1 MTTSN
6 ANDASAPSA
15 RKSAEPAKR
24 HNNITL
30 YLRKRIEQL
39 IFSRMAFPSLIGLF
53 ILDFLLPSAQGI
65 FLLLGVI
72 AVAGFCAEEYTAF
85 LRAKGLRIP
94 TSLGGYSAILPV
106 LVAFCARPSSAPA
119 ISPLYLTIVTLVL
132 VFSVLMVALSLI
144 AEISEKMLRGLEV
157 FCLACGGSL
166 VIGFALTHLLLMR
179 QWGMLPLSGFLK
191 MTGVSGYMLQWS
203 TASIAPLAV
212 LAAGWL
218 LSLLGRIK
226 SLPAHLQQPMRFLG
240 LALISVIL
248 FWALSPHVV

>member
-6 ANDASAPSA
+6 VNDASGQSA
-15 RKSAEPAKR
+15 RKSAEPTKH
-24 HNNITL
+24 HNTITS
-30 YLRKRIEQL
+30 YLRKRFEQ
-39 IFSRMAFPSLIGLF
+39 IVFSRMAFPSLIGLF
-53 ILDFLLPSAQGI
+53 ILDFFLPSAQGI

-85 LRAKGLRIP
+85 WRAKGLRIP
-94 TSLGGYSAILPV
+94 TSLGGYSALLPV

-132 VFSVLMVALSLI
+132 VFCVLMVALSLI
-144 AEISEKMLRGLEV
+144 AEISEKMLKGLEV

-166 VIGFALTHLLLMR
+166 LIGFALTHLLLMR
-179 QWGMLPLSGFLK
+179 QWGMLPLSDFLK
-191 MTGVSGYMLQWS
+191 MTGESGYLLQLS

-212 LAAGWL
+212 LPAGWL
-218 LSLLGRIK
+218 FSLLGRIK
-226 SLPAHLQQPMRFLG
+226 NLPTQLHQPMRFLG

-248 FWALSPHVV
+248 FWAHAPHVV